1 MLIVSNN
8 ISHNEREKIDMT
20 AFVNVFLSYLL
31 LLLLIVAVAGIAAF
45 IGITMRK
52 KKNAESMKAEAE
64 DNE

>member
-1 MLIVSNN
+1 MGDIMV
-8 ISHNEREKIDMT
+8 
-20 AFVNVFLSYLL
+20 AFTNVFLSYLL

-52 KKNAESMKAEAE
+52 KNNAESMKAEAE

>member
-31 LLLLIVAVAGIAAF
+31 LLIVIVAVAGVAVA

-52 KKNAESMKAEAE
+52 K
-64 DNE
+64 